1 MPVIDTSKQETSFTI
16 VSEFDAPIERV
27 WQLWA
32 DPRKLERWWGPPG
45 YPAVFMRHDF
55 AVPGKSIYYMDS
67 EDGTPASA
75 DGSDATSYAA
85 WRFVSIEAPNA
96 LEIDNGFA
104 DETGEPV
111 DGYAWN
117 RFSVRLEPI
126 DTGTRMTVETKFQT
140 AEELEQMVGLG
151 MLEGAT
157 AAATQIDAILAEG
170 D

>member
-1 MPVIDTSKQETSFTI
+1 MPVIDTTKQATSFTI

-45 YPAVFMRHDF
+45 FPATFIRHDF
-55 AVPGKSIYYMDS
+55 AVQGKSVYYMSS

-85 WRFVSIEAPNA
+85 WRFVSIEAPRA
-96 LEIDNGFA
+96 LEIDNGFS
-104 DETGEPV
+104 DETGEPIG
-111 DGYAWN
+111 DYAWN
-117 RFSVRLEPI
+117 RFSVRLEP
-126 DTGTRMTVETKFQT
+126 TASGTRMTVETRFAT
-140 AEELEQMVGLG
+140 AEELAQMVGLG
-151 MLEGAT
+151 MLEGSVQAQS
-157 AAATQIDAILAEG
+157 QIDAILAE